1 MKSLEYE
8 NLGTCMKVSEIF
20 AVSFGKI
27 PYWVSEVC

>member
-27 PYWVSEVC
+27 L

>member
-27 PYWVSEVC
+27 P